1 MTNHHPARKAVPF
14 LGCNLLALALACWP
28 AGLRAESASA
38 GNPGGTAPVASVET
52 EGDGAP
58 VRPDYYDV
66 ESAPRFERRALMHAS
81 MYTKSGDF
89 VNAARILEEHLRDHP
104 DQDHPLVRLHL
115 AQNQADAGNAAA
127 ARDNYRR
134 AVEMQPALERAW
146 FGLADAAYDLAE
158 YAVAADAF
166 ERGYAVDPA
175 RPVDVLYYAAA
186 SWLMAERP
194 EEAVR
199 VLERLTTDPAQPPQ
213 LRWVQAYLAAASRL
227 EKPELAA
234 HALQHLLDANP
245 EDADAWYLRYQYDAA
260 RRDFQA
266 AAVALRVVGLLPL
279 SRRRGEA
286 DGRPAAPPPAW
297 PSSRASTTGAA
308 CRPGDAGRV
317 ERLASALVAAHET
330 EQAVEVLKGGAGARA
345 DDPPGRWPATCTTC
359 ARVCRSSRRLRA
371 RGGRRRR
378 VWPRL
383 ADAGLLRAGAGP
395 PRPGARTAG
404 ARGGVP
410 GTTGHGA
417 AVDPEG
423 AEATGGMN
431 PAPALRPSATCAPT
445 APPHRR

>member
-1 MTNHHPARKAVPF
+1 MTSHHPARKAVPF

-28 AGLRAESASA
+28 AGVRAE
-38 GNPGGTAPVASVET
+38 T
-52 EGDGAP
+52 P

-81 MYTKSGDF
+81 LYTKSGDF

-115 AQNQADAGNAAA
+115 AQNQADAGNGAA

-158 YAVAADAF
+158 FAVAADAF

-194 EEAVR
+194 EDAVR

-266 AAVALRVVGLLPL
+266 AAVALRVVGLLRPL
-279 SRRRGEA
+279 SPAEEKQMGDLLLAAGVAQLASEHYRRGLSPEA
-286 DGRPAAPPPAW
+286 TPAE
-297 PSSRASTTGAA
+297 
-308 CRPGDAGRV
+308 V

-330 EQAVEVLKGGAGARA
+330 EQALDVLKAALERAPTTRLWSLAGDVHYLREEYAAALDAFAHVAADGDESGRAWLMQGYCALELGRREQALELLARA
-345 DDPPGRWPATCTTC
+345 AGFPEQQDMAQ
-359 ARVCRSSRRLRA
+359 RLIQRA
-371 RGGRRRR
+371 QK
-378 VWPRL
+378 
-383 ADAGLLRAGAGP
+383 LRAG
-395 PRPGARTAG
+395 
-404 ARGGVP
+404 
-410 GTTGHGA
+410 
-417 AVDPEG
+417 
-423 AEATGGMN
+423 
-431 PAPALRPSATCAPT
+431 
-445 APPHRR
+445 

>member
-28 AGLRAESASA
+28 AGVRAE
-38 GNPGGTAPVASVET
+38 P
-52 EGDGAP
+52 P

-89 VNAARILEEHLRDHP
+89 VNAGRILEEHLRDHP

-115 AQNQADAGNAAA
+115 AQNEADAGNAAA

-234 HALQHLLDANP
+234 HALQHLLDAHP

-266 AAVALRVVGLLPL
+266 AAVALRVVGLLRPL
-279 SRRRGEA
+279 SPAEEKQMGDLLLAAGVAQLASEHYRRGLSPEA
-286 DGRPAAPPPAW
+286 TPAE
-297 PSSRASTTGAA
+297 
-308 CRPGDAGRV
+308 V

-330 EQAVEVLKGGAGARA
+330 EQAVEVLKAALERAPTTRLWSLAGDVHYLREEYAAALDAFAHVAADGDESGRAWLMQGYCALELGRRDQALELLARA
-345 DDPPGRWPATCTTC
+345 AGFPEQQDMAQ
-359 ARVCRSSRRLRA
+359 RLIQRA
-371 RGGRRRR
+371 QK
-378 VWPRL
+378 
-383 ADAGLLRAGAGP
+383 LRAG
-395 PRPGARTAG
+395 
-404 ARGGVP
+404 
-410 GTTGHGA
+410 
-417 AVDPEG
+417 
-423 AEATGGMN
+423 
-431 PAPALRPSATCAPT
+431 
-445 APPHRR
+445 

>member
-38 GNPGGTAPVASVET
+38 GNPGGTAPVAAIET
-52 EGDGAP
+52 DVDGTP
-58 VRPDYYDV
+58 VRPDYYDI

-81 MYTKSGDF
+81 LYTKSGDF
-89 VNAARILEEHLRDHP
+89 VNAARILEENLRDHP

-213 LRWVQAYLAAASRL
+213 LRWVQAYLAAATRL

-234 HALQHLLDANP
+234 HALQHLLDAHP

-266 AAVALRVVGLLPL
+266 AAVALRVVGLLRPL
-279 SRRRGEA
+279 SPAEEKQMGDLLLAAGVAQLASEHYRRGLSPEA
-286 DGRPAAPPPAW
+286 TPAE
-297 PSSRASTTGAA
+297 
-308 CRPGDAGRV
+308 V

-330 EQAVEVLKGGAGARA
+330 EQALDILKAALERAPTTRLWSLAGDVHYLREEYAAAFDAFAHVAAEGDESGRAWLMQGYCALELGRRDQALELLARA
-345 DDPPGRWPATCTTC
+345 AGFPEQQDMAQ
-359 ARVCRSSRRLRA
+359 RLIQRA
-371 RGGRRRR
+371 QK
-378 VWPRL
+378 
-383 ADAGLLRAGAGP
+383 LRAG
-395 PRPGARTAG
+395 
-404 ARGGVP
+404 
-410 GTTGHGA
+410 
-417 AVDPEG
+417 
-423 AEATGGMN
+423 
-431 PAPALRPSATCAPT
+431 
-445 APPHRR
+445 

>member
-28 AGLRAESASA
+28 AGVRAE
-38 GNPGGTAPVASVET
+38 P
-52 EGDGAP
+52 P

-66 ESAPRFERRALMHAS
+66 ESAPRFERRVLMHAS

-115 AQNQADAGNAAA
+115 AQNEADAGNAAA

-213 LRWVQAYLAAASRL
+213 LRWVQAYLAAATRL

-266 AAVALRVVGLLPL
+266 AAVALRVVGLLRPL
-279 SRRRGEA
+279 SPAEEKQMGDLLLAAGVAQLASEHYRRGLSPEA
-286 DGRPAAPPPAW
+286 TPAE
-297 PSSRASTTGAA
+297 
-308 CRPGDAGRV
+308 V

-330 EQAVEVLKGGAGARA
+330 EQAVEVLKAALERAPTTRLWSLAGDVHYLREEYAAALDAFAHVAADGDESGRAWLMQGYCALELGRRDQALELLARA
-345 DDPPGRWPATCTTC
+345 AGFPEQQDMAQ
-359 ARVCRSSRRLRA
+359 RLIQRA
-371 RGGRRRR
+371 QK
-378 VWPRL
+378 
-383 ADAGLLRAGAGP
+383 LRAG
-395 PRPGARTAG
+395 
-404 ARGGVP
+404 
-410 GTTGHGA
+410 
-417 AVDPEG
+417 
-423 AEATGGMN
+423 
-431 PAPALRPSATCAPT
+431 
-445 APPHRR
+445 